1 VSEPTDPAV
10 LPRVLRRSVA
20 VLVVAAFVLWWQ
32 WPWVAGHDE
41 RLDVL
46 SASDTLLAS
55 SERAMATYVRDLG
68 MSFAAMPPEVRSCDD
83 ARVRAE
89 VERRDPVAVVL
100 AATGSG
106 CDLRP
111 LVESLRSAGRTV
123 VVLVEPGVDPAN
135 APGAARVVDA
145 GAIVGVTRVRTERPC
160 EWWDQS
166 IDRPCADGGIAV
178 VRDDRGAV
186 TDRGIDRIGRA
197 VAARL
202 G

>member
-10 LPRVLRRSVA
+10 LRRVLRRSPA
-20 VLVVAAFVLWWQ
+20 VLVAAAFLLWWQ
-32 WPWVAGHDE
+32 WPWVAGHDD

-46 SASDTLLAS
+46 SASDTLLAA
-55 SERAMATYVRDLG
+55 SERALATHVRDLG
-68 MSFAAMPPEVRSCDD
+68 MSFATMPPEVRSCDE
-83 ARVRAE
+83 ATVRAE

-106 CDLRP
+106 CDLAP
-111 LVESLRSAGRTV
+111 LVDALRAGGRTV
-123 VVLVEPGVDPAN
+123 VVVVEPGTGPTSAPA
-135 APGAARVVDA
+135 AARVVDA
-145 GAIVGVTRVRTERPC
+145 GAIVGATRVRTERPC
-160 EWWDQS
+160 EWWDRS
-166 IDRPCADGGIAV
+166 VDLPCADGGVAV